1 MNHLQ
6 GLILVTFGVIYLL
19 YPFILGKGYWFKTSF
34 APSNLTPN
42 ESIKYMRGIAI
53 VLISIGLIVLF
64 LDNSGYILMMFN
76 NMNII
81 NFWN

>member
-19 YPFILGKGYWFKTSF
+19 YPFIFGKGYWFKTSF
-34 APSNLTPN
+34 ASGNLTPY
-42 ESIKYMRGIAI
+42 ESRKYIRGIAI

-64 LDNSGYILMMFN
+64 FDNSGFILMMFN

-81 NFWN
+81 NFGN